1 LRRYTLL
8 GMLDYS
14 AADGVAVITLNRPD
28 VLNALD
34 QELGVAL
41 LKAVTRAAS
50 DDHIRCIVLTGAGR
64 AFCSGEDLGALGR
77 HYGQGRVP
85 DLGAIVAE
93 RYNPLIRQLR
103 GAPKPVVAAVNGVA
117 AGAGAS
123 IVLACDFR
131 PAVDRAR
138 LILPF
143 VNVGLIPDSGA
154 TWLLPRMVGT
164 ATAWELVSTGRAVGA
179 EEARRLGLFTEV
191 TSADGFEESWRS
203 LADELA
209 AGPTRAFALTK
220 ALLLGAGERSL
231 DEHLEAEARS
241 QAEAGATDDHLEGV
255 RAFLA
260 KRPPAFKG
268 R

>member
-1 LRRYTLL
+1 
-8 GMLDYS
+8 MLDYS

-28 VLNALD
+28 VLNALNH
-34 QELGVAL
+34 ELGVTL
-41 LKAVTRAAS
+41 LEAVTRAAS
-50 DDHIRCIVLTGAGR
+50 DGHIRCIVLTGAGR

-77 HYGQGRVP
+77 DYEQGRAP
-85 DLGAIVAE
+85 DLRAIVAE
-93 RYNPLIRQLR
+93 RYNPLIKQLR
-103 GAPKPVVAAVNGVA
+103 RAPKPVVAAVNGVA

-131 PAVDRAR
+131 PAVDHAR
-138 LILPF
+138 LIFPF
-143 VNVGLIPDSGA
+143 VNIGLIPDSGA
-154 TWLLPRMVGT
+154 TWLLPRMIGS
-164 ATAWELVSTGRAVGA
+164 AAAWELTSTGRAVA
-179 EEARRLGLFTEV
+179 ADEARRLGLFSEV
-191 TSADGFEESWRS
+191 TSADRFEESWRS

-231 DEHLEAEARS
+231 DEHLDDEARS

-255 RAFLA
+255 KAFLDR
-260 KRPPAFKG
+260 RPPAFKG